1 MRSKMFRKSHSQL
14 CKNQKFLL
22 LYIGAVVLFVYI
34 VLFYEDFVRHGQY
47 HKDLR
52 YLVSDSFE
60 IEKLMSGK
68 VLIDNEKVFEVD
80 TFCGDVFFRDT
91 FNLNEGEHI
100 IQLISTNNRYC
111 FSDTIATD
119 KCKLIYGLIGFG
131 QEDFNNN
138 RSVRSLYVSQK
149 LYFGSDI
156 RHSRIKLFK
165 RYFENY

>member
-1 MRSKMFRKSHSQL
+1 MRSKIFRKSHSQI
-14 CKNQKFLL
+14 CKNQRFLL
-22 LYIGAVVLFVYI
+22 HYIGAVVLLVYI
-34 VLFYEDFVRHGQY
+34 VLFYENFNGYGQY

-68 VLIDNEKVFEVD
+68 VLIDHEKVFEVD
-80 TFCGDVFFRDT
+80 TFCRDIFYRDT

-131 QEDFNNN
+131 QQGFYNN

-149 LYFGSDI
+149 LFFGSNI

-165 RYFENY
+165 RYLEDY